1 LRSIRP
7 IAEGC
12 DMRVLLVEDD
22 AVLASAVRDYLARDA
37 CAVDWAANLAAAH
50 ACLVTTYAAVLLD
63 LGLPDGSGLSLLPP
77 LMRQAEPPTVVILTA
92 QDRLSDRVRGLDA
105 GADDY
110 LVKPFDL
117 PELSARLR
125 AIARRRSGRRSP
137 SIELGDVVID
147 PALREVRLGGIAV
160 ELTAHEYALVLA
172 FGEQPRRVLSRGQL
186 EEALYT
192 FDATAISNVVE
203 VYISRLRRKFGR
215 DSIRTIRGVGYSW
228 NVDAVAERR
237 VAR

>member
-1 LRSIRP
+1 
-7 IAEGC
+7 
-12 DMRVLLVEDD
+12 M
-22 AVLASAVRDYLARDA
+22 
-37 CAVDWAANLAAAH
+37 
-50 ACLVTTYAAVLLD
+50 LLD

-137 SIELGDVVID
+137 RIELGDVVID
-147 PALREVRLGGIAV
+147 PALREVRLAG
-160 ELTAHEYALVLA
+160 
-172 FGEQPRRVLSRGQL
+172 FRWS
-186 EEALYT
+186 
-192 FDATAISNVVE
+192 
-203 VYISRLRRKFGR
+203 
-215 DSIRTIRGVGYSW
+215 
-228 NVDAVAERR
+228 
-237 VAR
+237 